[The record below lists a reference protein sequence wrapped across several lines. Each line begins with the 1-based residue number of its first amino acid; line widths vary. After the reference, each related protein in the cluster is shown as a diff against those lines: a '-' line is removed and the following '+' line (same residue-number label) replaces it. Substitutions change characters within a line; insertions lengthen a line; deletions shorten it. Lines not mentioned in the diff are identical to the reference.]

1 MNQNLLRLIQ
11 SGATAELAD
20 AVAADPALL
29 EYRDP
34 QGVSALLWSI
44 YTGQTMARDFFLS
57 QRAERGIP
65 LDIFE
70 AAALGDEARLRE
82 LLKVEADG
90 AQIFSGDGWTPL
102 HLASAFGTPAAV
114 ALLLAH
120 GAAVGTVSRNAQH
133 NHPLHAAMAISRNR
147 DIVQLL
153 LKADAD
159 PDAVQSGGFTPIFS
173 AATANRRDL
182 AELLVSHG
190 ADPHHR
196 TEQGKTPAQFA
207 RERGHAELADWFDSL
222 PA

>member
-1 MNQNLLRLIQ
+1 VNQSLLRLIQ

-44 YTGQTMARDFFLS
+44 YTGQIMARDFFLS
-57 QRAERGIP
+57 QRAERGIQ

-70 AAALGDEARLRE
+70 ASALGDETRLRD
-82 LLKVEADG
+82 LLQDNTDG
-90 AQIFSGDGWTPL
+90 AQVFSGDGWTLL
-102 HLASAFGTPAAV
+102 HLAAAFGTPGVV

-120 GAAVGTVSRNAQH
+120 GAAVDAVSRNAQH
-133 NHPLHAAMAISRNR
+133 NHPLHAAMAIGKNR
-147 DIVQLL
+147 ETVQLL

-159 PDAVQSGGFTPIFS
+159 PDAVQAGGFTPIFS

-182 AELLVSHG
+182 AELLISHG
-190 ADPHHR
+190 ADPHHQ

-207 RERGHAELADWFDSL
+207 RERGYADLADWFESL
-222 PA
+222 PR

>member
-1 MNQNLLRLIQ
+1 MNQNILRLIQ

-20 AVAADPALL
+20 AVAADPALV

-44 YTGQTMARDFFLS
+44 YIGQPMARDFFLA

-70 AAALGDEARLRE
+70 ASALGDEDRMRE
-82 LLKVEADG
+82 LLTGSADG
-90 AQIFSGDGWTPL
+90 AETFAGDGWTPL
-102 HLASAFGTPAAV
+102 HLAAAFGSPAAV

-120 GAAVGTVSRNAQH
+120 GAAVDVVSRNAQH
-133 NHPLHAAMAISRNR
+133 NHPLHAAMALGRNR
-147 DIVQLL
+147 DTVQLL

-159 PDAVQSGGFTPIFS
+159 PDALQAGGFTPIFS

-182 AELLVSHG
+182 AELLISHG
-190 ADPHHR
+190 ASPHHR
-196 TEQGKTPAQFA
+196 SEQGKTPAQFA
-207 RERGHAELADWFDSL
+207 RERGHEQLADWLDSL
-222 PA
+222 PG